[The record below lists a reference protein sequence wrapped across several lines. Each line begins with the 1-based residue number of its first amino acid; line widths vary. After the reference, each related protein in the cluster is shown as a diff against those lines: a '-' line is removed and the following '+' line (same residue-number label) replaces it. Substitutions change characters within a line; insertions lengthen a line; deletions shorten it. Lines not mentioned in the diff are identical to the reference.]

1 MRRICPA
8 IIVIYVV
15 ACVASLSLIPMNAA
29 GMFGMAPDPLSGIY
43 ALLLASPWIYLLDGL
58 FGNGDVA
65 RNMALAVASMAINIG
80 LLGLLCRQFGHH
92 RQVAD

>member
-8 IIVIYVV
+8 IIVIYVA
-15 ACVASLSLIPMNAA
+15 ACVAALALIPMNAA

-43 ALLLASPWIYLLDGL
+43 AMLLASPWIYLLDGL
-58 FGNGDVA
+58 LGNGDLP
-65 RNMALAVASMAINIG
+65 RNMAMAVFSMAINTS

-92 RQVAD
+92 RRSAD